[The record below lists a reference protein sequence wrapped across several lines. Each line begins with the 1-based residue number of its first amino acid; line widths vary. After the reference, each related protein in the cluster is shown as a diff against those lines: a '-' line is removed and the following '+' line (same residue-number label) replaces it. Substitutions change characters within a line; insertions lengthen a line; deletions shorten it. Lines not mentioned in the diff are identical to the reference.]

1 MSRERIEN
9 EETGS
14 SGARV
19 VEGGARKQQT
29 YQLFVLGNLM
39 NQPLHGY
46 LLRDTLS
53 NVLGPFRQISWG
65 ALYPLIRQLE
75 HDGLIAL
82 DMEGDGGRCNREA
95 SGRQR
100 KRYRITDAGRERFLA
115 MMLEPDEYT
124 VDTPELFLIKLIH
137 FKYVSSEQQLAILQH
152 YLGYLRMVENYTQM
166 QQRRKESH
174 QESYKDRDLTHI
186 LRGISL
192 RLHGV
197 QAQLQWVEQEIA
209 RVAAE
214 AERAP

>member
-1 MSRERIEN
+1 MSRGRIEN
-9 EETGS
+9 EGTGND
-14 SGARV
+14 GGRV
-19 VEGGARKQQT
+19 VEGGARKQQM
-29 YQLFVLGNLM
+29 YQLFVLGCLM
-39 NQPLHGY
+39 DRPVHGY
-46 LLRDTLS
+46 MLRDYLS
-53 NVLGPFRQISWG
+53 NILGPFRQISWG

-75 HDGLIAL
+75 RDGLIAL
-82 DMEGDGGRCNREA
+82 DMQGEGGQCNAEA

-137 FKYVSSEQQLAILQH
+137 FKYVSSELQIAVLQH

-166 QQRRKESH
+166 QQRRKENN
-174 QESYKDRDLTHI
+174 QESHKDIDFTYI

-209 RVAAE
+209 RVAAD
-214 AERAP
+214 AGRAS